1 MRRPHLTLFATLLS
15 GLTCC
20 AVSAQRPSPTAR
32 LQSARALY
40 YNPAAA
46 GLESFSCRVQPDWKA
61 ILTQAT
67 HAPVTDDNL
76 FLVHL
81 NSVQISTIDR
91 LSGLG
96 ELHWHNTA
104 TPDEKFAASANEMQL
119 SVSQMFQGIYQS
131 WNAYLDGSMFPY
143 GDTTATSDAAG
154 GVHVKYVQSK
164 MATEEIYDKNM
175 LLTEARFATDGLA
188 VIAIP
193 TFTDTPDGPIISS
206 VTSELRQPPSA
217 APMHTVLS
225 ATYQTVDKYRIPA
238 SFHFEIKNVAS
249 FDFALNECTVN
260 GPETTIE
267 PAARPDTT

>member
-131 WNAYLDGSMFPY
+131 WNAYLNGSMFPY

-193 TFTDTPDGPIISS
+193 TLHRYARRPHYLF
-206 VTSELRQPPSA
+206 RHQRA
-217 APMHTVLS
+217 APATLRS
-225 ATYQTVDKYRIPA
+225 AYAYRPVGDLPGRRQVPHPRQLPFRDQKR
-238 SFHFEIKNVAS
+238 SQFR
-249 FDFALNECTVN
+249 LC
-260 GPETTIE
+260 P
-267 PAARPDTT
+267 